1 MRLGAEGK
9 KIKVLSTRQAPPPV
23 KELAT
28 KSIYTLKA
36 QQNKLEQAS
45 FRLKERDKILF
56 ESCMG
61 ALRKNNKERASVCA
75 NELAEVRK
83 LLKFLYNVQLAIE
96 RVVLRLETIRE
107 LSEIVVDLKPALK
120 LLQNVSQE
128 LFQVLPDVSAEL
140 NTVQTTISETLYAT
154 QVTSNPDDVIQV
166 GHKTQGGEEILKEV
180 SGFLEQKIAETLP
193 EPPISAPI
201 AAPKPEIKQKAAPVR
216 ELVALSASSSQAVGR
231 KTVEEPGRA
240 PAQTT
245 FSYKKQEIKEI
256 SLTVQKPS
264 IEDLLLEY
272 VRKSNGEID
281 LTRCSS
287 ELNTSSNEIEKAL
300 ESLGNKGRI
309 KIELKSPE

>member
-1 MRLGAEGK
+1 M
-9 KIKVLSTRQAPPPV
+9 KVLTTHQAPPPV
-23 KELAT
+23 QELAT
-28 KSIYTLKA
+28 KSIYTLKI

-45 FRLKERDKILF
+45 YRLKERDKILF
-56 ESCMG
+56 ETCMG

-120 LLQNVSQE
+120 LLQGVSQE

-140 NTVQTTISETLYAT
+140 NSVQSTICETLYAT
-154 QVTSNPDDVIQV
+154 KVTSNADEVIQV
-166 GHKTQGGEEILKEV
+166 GTKTQGGEEILKEV
-180 SGFLEQKIAETLP
+180 SHFLEQKIAETLP
-193 EPPISAPI
+193 EPPAT
-201 AAPKPEIKQKAAPVR
+201 APKAEVKQKVAPVR
-216 ELVALSASSSQAVGR
+216 ELVALSASSSQVFGRKSTEEVGR
-231 KTVEEPGRA
+231 S
-240 PAQTT
+240 PAQAT

-264 IEDLLLEY
+264 IEDMLLEY

-287 ELNTSSNEIEKAL
+287 ELKTSNKEIEQAL
-300 ESLGNKGRI
+300 ESLGSKGRI